1 MLYSSHQFVYNMHHT
16 ALTWFLLE
24 SNWYWIQGG
33 YRLDSLYLLLLT
45 FDYYPLCKNSILQ
58 KRLLWVDIYRVK
70 FIYIDKQLYCI
81 KQYMIHQV
89 ENLITVLNDSHNII
103 LNARKVVKHCSLE
116 FVTEYFSI
124 EFVLQPT

>member
-1 MLYSSHQFVYNMHHT
+1 M
-16 ALTWFLLE
+16 
-24 SNWYWIQGG
+24 
-33 YRLDSLYLLLLT
+33 
-45 FDYYPLCKNSILQ
+45 
-58 KRLLWVDIYRVK
+58 DIYRVK

-103 LNARKVVKHCSLE
+103 LNARKVVKHCSLK

-124 EFVLQPT
+124 SRVTICITTNVISIKLDPYIHCRFYSLHNAMKVSSLVLFKSVYPLLKIIKVLLNVRQVFLKFRLGIL